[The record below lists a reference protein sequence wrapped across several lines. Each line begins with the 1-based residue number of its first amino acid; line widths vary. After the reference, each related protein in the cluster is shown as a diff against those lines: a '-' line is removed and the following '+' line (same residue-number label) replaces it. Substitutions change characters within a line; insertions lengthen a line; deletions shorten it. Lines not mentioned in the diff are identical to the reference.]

1 MNEDQKKN
9 KKRAGYTPKKRT
21 HRKMSGHSSARS
33 SGRTLK
39 KQACKSAAASTN
51 GKRKQNNIEEKQ
63 LQTYFVTLI
72 YLLF

>member
-1 MNEDQKKN
+1 MKTKKN
-9 KKRAGYTPKKRT
+9 KKRAGYTPKK
-21 HRKMSGHSSARS
+21 KKASKDVRS
-33 SGRTLK
+33 RLLALVVGQLK